1 MLFVFHE
8 NRGFV
13 TKDQKNM
20 IFFFEYSNKKCRK
33 QLFILNIKK
42 WDASS
47 DNEQIKKN
55 IIKIGN
61 QLSCLYLAIEQ
72 NNNKKI
78 YMDLSSKAE
87 HNSILLR

>member
-1 MLFVFHE
+1 MRIGDLWQ
-8 NRGFV
+8 RI
-13 TKDQKNM
+13 KKYD
-20 IFFFEYSNKKCRK
+20 FFLNIQIKCRK

-47 DNEQIKKN
+47 DNEQIIKN
-55 IIKIGN
+55 ITKIGN
-61 QLSCLYLAIEQ
+61 QLLSCLYLAIEQ
-72 NNNKKI
+72 NNITKKY